1 MEKRCKRL
9 SGDVILI
16 HSEVK
21 SDTRAGIS
29 HVTVLIEVLNLRS
42 TVSSCTVN
50 TVHMC
55 IFTGLSIRFN
65 YDSYANDSRCISV
78 YGMYLTY
85 FTWLFFSLFKFPS
98 YSESPSNDQ
107 TAAVCK
113 IKAAS
118 CLYKTRK
125 HVSISSAL
133 HVCCDLTVILF
144 SHGSF

>member
-1 MEKRCKRL
+1 MHL
-9 SGDVILI
+9 SVW
-16 HSEVK
+16 
-21 SDTRAGIS
+21 
-29 HVTVLIEVLNLRS
+29 HVSNL
-42 TVSSCTVN
+42 
-50 TVHMC
+50 
-55 IFTGLSIRFN
+55 L
-65 YDSYANDSRCISV
+65 
-78 YGMYLTY
+78 YLAI
-85 FTWLFFSLFKFPS
+85 FSLFKFPF